1 MKLRTV
7 SLSVAIIGLAVS
19 VAAQQPAEDPVALG
33 FAFQASSAGAGA
45 PAIDVIGALP
55 FEFGKPVLDAPY
67 TADAVTEMTQ
77 VLADGNRIEHRVT
90 ANVARDSRGRVRRD
104 QPLAALGPL
113 MPKGDTRI
121 VSISDP
127 DAGVHYSLDAQ
138 RKVAIRTRQSEMP
151 PPPPPPG
158 SHSYIER
165 KTEVVSVLKD
175 GPAMSPNV
183 AFTLAL
189 GDTPP
194 ETQTEQLG
202 VQQIEGVRAEGSR
215 TVATIA
221 AGAIGNERPIEIVSE
236 RWYSQ
241 ELQLVV
247 MSRHA
252 DPRFGETVYRLTN
265 IVRAEPSAELFQ
277 VPAGYSIEEGSRVR
291 AVAPLKRKPQ

>member
-151 PPPPPPG
+151 PPPPG

-175 GPAMSPNV
+175 GPAMSSNV

-194 ETQTEQLG
+194 ETRTEQLG

-291 AVAPLKRKPQ
+291 AVAPLKRKAQ

>member
-151 PPPPPPG
+151 PPPPG

-291 AVAPLKRKPQ
+291 AVAPLKRKAQ

>member
-151 PPPPPPG
+151 PPPPG

-277 VPAGYSIEEGSRVR
+277 VPAGYSIEENSRVR

>member
-151 PPPPPPG
+151 PPPPG

-194 ETQTEQLG
+194 ETRTEQLG

-291 AVAPLKRKPQ
+291 AVAPLKRKAQ